1 MEVEVQLSLMEFIQ
15 LVKYAEEKKIT
26 IAEAIAF
33 FLESRVLAECLD
45 SKLGRIADSL
55 EKLARKEVK

>member
-1 MEVEVQLSLMEFIQ
+1 MEIEVQLSLMEFIQ

-33 FLESRVLAECLD
+33 FLESRVA
-45 SKLGRIADSL
+45 STRNSAAS
-55 EKLARKEVK
+55 

>member
-26 IAEAIAF
+26 VAEAIAF
-33 FLESRVLAECLD
+33 FLR
-45 SKLGRIADSL
+45 G
-55 EKLARKEVK
+55 EVASTRSPVAN